1 MIVCSNEQK
10 EEKSYIM
17 EHLQLSHRDAAAVL
31 ATRDDAIY
39 SYLKHHMSRNV
50 TYERQKIFAS
60 DVDPNKYVS
69 LIV

>member
-1 MIVCSNEQK
+1 
-10 EEKSYIM
+10 M